1 MPLNSDL
8 DDASLAREVDAFQDA
23 LPHQDWPFSSR
34 AWGHP
39 LHSLCSYQGKLKP
52 ALAHWLVRQFTA
64 PGELVVD
71 PLSGVGTIPFE
82 AALLGRRS
90 VANDLSPLAATVA
103 RAKVDPPSLTEAN
116 GALGRLREAMAAVTL
131 TDADDKAANF
141 GLNATVRDYYHPDTL
156 CEVLRARQVYLDGQ
170 LTDRGAAF
178 VWASLLHVLHGNR
191 PYALSRTSHPITPFS
206 PTGLFE
212 YKSVIEKT
220 RARIERALAVPLP
233 EAFVAGRGIEG
244 DFRYLASAM
253 DSTEEAGAVITS
265 PPFLGMRFDRPNWL
279 RMWFCGWSADDFH
292 VKSLNF
298 LERQQTKSLNCYED
312 FYEVCSK
319 LLRADGLLI
328 IHIGSGKNDRLV
340 DGLRDLAEPL
350 FRLIAETVEGV
361 AALEQHGLSDKGNRT
376 TDHHLLFFRRS

>member
-1 MPLNSDL
+1 MQVNLEA
-8 DDASLAREVDAFQDA
+8 DDDLAREVAAFQVA
-23 LPHQDWPFSSR
+23 LPYRDDPYNSR
-34 AWGHP
+34 MWGHR

-90 VANDLSPLAATVA
+90 IANDLSPFAATVA
-103 RAKVDPPSLTEAN
+103 RAKVDPPPPAEAREALTR
-116 GALGRLREAMAAVTL
+116 LGNAMAAATI
-131 TDADDKAANF
+131 TDADVEAASF

-156 CEVLRARQVYLDGQ
+156 DEVLRARRVYLDGQ

-191 PYALSRTSHPITPFS
+191 PYALSRTSHPITPFN
-206 PTGLFE
+206 PTGPFE

-220 RARIERALAVPLP
+220 LARMERALLTPLP
-233 EAFVAGRGIEG
+233 DAFVAGRGIEG
-244 DFRYLASAM
+244 DFRNLTSVV
-253 DSTEEAGAVITS
+253 DDTEEAAAVITS

-279 RMWFCGWSADDFH
+279 RMWFCGWTADDFH
-292 VKSLNF
+292 KKSLHF
-298 LERQQTKSLNCYED
+298 LERQQTKSLSCYED
-312 FYEVCSK
+312 FYEVCAK
-319 LLRADGLLI
+319 LLRPNGLLI
-328 IHIGSGKNDRLV
+328 IHIGSGKKDRLV
-340 DGLRDLAEPL
+340 DGLRDLAKPR
-350 FRLIAETVEGV
+350 FRLIAETVEDV

-376 TDHHLLFFRRS
+376 TSHHLLFFRRS

>member
-1 MPLNSDL
+1 MQVNSDL
-8 DDASLAREVDAFQDA
+8 DEDLAQKVAAFQTA
-23 LPHQDWPFSSR
+23 LPYRDDPYSSR
-34 AWGHP
+34 MWGHR

-90 VANDLSPLAATVA
+90 IANDLSPLAATVA
-103 RAKVDPPSLTEAN
+103 RAKVDPPSRAEACEALTR
-116 GALGRLREAMAAVTL
+116 LGKAMAAATI
-131 TDADDKAANF
+131 TDADVEAASF
-141 GLNATVRDYYHPDTL
+141 GLNATARDYYHPDTL
-156 CEVLRARQVYLDGQ
+156 NEVLRARRVFLDGQ

-206 PTGLFE
+206 PTGPFE
-212 YKSVIEKT
+212 YKSVIVKT
-220 RARIERALAVPLP
+220 LERMERALLTPLP
-233 EAFVAGRGIEG
+233 DTFVAGRGIEG
-244 DFRYLASAM
+244 DFRNLVSAV
-253 DSTEEAGAVITS
+253 DDTEEAAAIITS

-279 RMWFCGWSADDFH
+279 RMWFCGWNADDFH
-292 VKSLNF
+292 KKSLGF
-298 LERQQTKSLNCYED
+298 LERQQTKSLSCYED
-312 FYEVCSK
+312 FYEVCCK

-328 IHIGSGKNDRLV
+328 IHIGSGKKDRLV
-340 DGLRDLAEPL
+340 DGLRDLAQPR
-350 FRLIAETVEGV
+350 FRLVAETVEDV

-376 TDHHLLFFRRS
+376 TSHHLLFFRRS